1 MADESAYR
9 EPDAVSASRES
20 AAASAVMVSDQCE
33 GHTTSPPSGAP
44 SLTGVSDYAPPL
56 RDIRF
61 VMDHIADLSAI
72 TATER
77 FGHVDTETIHDVLAE
92 VGRFMAEVIAPT
104 NRDGDTVGSQ
114 WQPDVAAG
122 GIVVTPDSFGPAYTK
137 WVESGFN
144 AMPFDPDYGGA
155 DFPWISAIAVQ
166 EMLTSANMALSLC
179 PLLTQGAIDAIHA
192 HGSEEQKA
200 TYLPKMLTGEWSGT
214 MNLTEPQAGSDVG
227 AVASKA
233 EPDSEASERWGTH
246 AYRITGQKIFITFGE
261 QDLTEN
267 IVHLVLARTPG
278 SPPGT
283 KGISM
288 FLVPKFLLETD
299 GSIGERNAA
308 WCVSIEHKL
317 GIHGSPTCVMS
328 YEGAIGWLVGGEHEG
343 MRNMFTM
350 MNSARLSVGL
360 EGLSIAERAYQQA
373 VHYAQ
378 ERQQGRAIG
387 APAGT
392 SSPIIDHPDVRRMLM
407 TQRAWIDAMR
417 ALVYTNAAALDRAD
431 AARSTGDPDEA
442 RQWQELADLL
452 IPLSKGLC
460 TDVGNEMTSL
470 AVQVHGGMGYV
481 EETGVAQHYRDARIA
496 AIYEGTNGIQAADL
510 VGRKLGMRGGDVVAD
525 LLDECDRH
533 AGAAA
538 AIDGLEVFGERVRQA
553 IVTARAATSHLIA
566 VGQSDPRSLLGASV
580 PYLRLLGTTV
590 CAGLLA
596 KAAVA
601 ASDLDDDFG
610 RAKVVSARFFGE
622 QILPSVHGL
631 LPAVESNADDLFALA
646 PAQLT

>member
-1 MADESAYR
+1 M
-9 EPDAVSASRES
+9 
-20 AAASAVMVSDQCE
+20 
-33 GHTTSPPSGAP
+33 
-44 SLTGVSDYAPPL
+44 SDYAPPL
-56 RDIRF
+56 ANIRF
-61 VMDHIADLSAI
+61 VMDHIADLAAI
-72 TATER
+72 TRTER
-77 FGHVDTETIHDVLAE
+77 FGHVDPETIHDVLAE
-92 VGRFMAEVIAPT
+92 VGRFMAEVVAPT
-104 NRDGDTVGSQ
+104 NRDGDTIGSQ
-114 WQPDVAAG
+114 WRPDGTSG
-122 GIVVTPDSFGPAYTK
+122 GVVVTPDSFKAAYAK

-144 AMPFDPDYGGA
+144 AMPFDPHYGGA
-155 DFPWISAIAVQ
+155 GFPWISAIAVQ

-192 HGSEEQKA
+192 HGSDEQKS

-227 AVASKA
+227 AVTTKA
-233 EPDSEASERWGTH
+233 EPDEEASARWGDG
-246 AYRITGQKIFITFGE
+246 AWRITGQKIYITFGE
-261 QDLTEN
+261 QDLTSN

-288 FLVPKFLLETD
+288 FLVPKFLLEAD
-299 GSIGERNAA
+299 GSLGERNQAH
-308 WCVSIEHKL
+308 CVSVEHKL

-350 MNSARLSVGL
+350 MNNARLSVGL
-360 EGLSIAERAYQQA
+360 EGLSISERAYQQA
-373 VHYAQ
+373 LQYAQ
-378 ERQQGRAIG
+378 DRLQGRAIG
-387 APAGT
+387 AEPGT

-431 AARSTGDPDEA
+431 AARASGDTEEA
-442 RQWQELADLL
+442 TRWQELADLL

-510 VGRKLGMRGGDVVAD
+510 VGRKLGMRGGGVVTD
-525 LLDECDRH
+525 LLDECARH
-533 AGAAA
+533 ADAVA
-538 AIDGLEVFGERVRQA
+538 AIDGLATFADRLREAVEA
-553 IVTARAATSHLIA
+553 ARAATTHLLD
-566 VGQSDPRSLLGASV
+566 VGRTDPRSLLGASV

-601 ASDLDDDFG
+601 ASGLDDDFG

-631 LPAVESNADDLFALA
+631 LPAVRSSADDLYALDA
-646 PAQLT
+646 AQLA